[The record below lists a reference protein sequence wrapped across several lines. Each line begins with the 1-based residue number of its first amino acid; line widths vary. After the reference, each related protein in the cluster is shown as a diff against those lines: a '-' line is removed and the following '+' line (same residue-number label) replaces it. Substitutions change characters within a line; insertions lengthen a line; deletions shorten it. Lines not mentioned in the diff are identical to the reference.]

1 MGISSHFLA
10 YPQES
15 VAYELIEGNA
25 PSKNKRFYLSIT
37 SLFSAQVQPERPVFF
52 LRPAQESRQERQLN
66 RSQLSRPVIAVR
78 CGQSAM

>member
-15 VAYELIEGNA
+15 VAYVLIKGNA

-37 SLFSAQVQPERPVFF
+37 SLFLLKF
-52 LRPAQESRQERQLN
+52 SRKGLC
-66 RSQLSRPVIAVR
+66 SLSDLPRKA
-78 CGQSAM
+78 AKKDN